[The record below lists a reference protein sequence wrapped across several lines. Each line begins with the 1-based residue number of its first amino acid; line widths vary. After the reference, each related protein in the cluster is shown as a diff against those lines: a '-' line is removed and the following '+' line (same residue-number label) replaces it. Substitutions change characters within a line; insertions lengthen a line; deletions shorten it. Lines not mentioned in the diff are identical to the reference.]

1 MKLINLKFTYTNT
14 MKLSIDMSQRY
25 AKMRAHT
32 ATHLLHAELAKI
44 FPDTKQAGSL
54 VDEDLLRFDFYANNL
69 LTQDQIQQIEKS
81 VNQTIYEALPVD
93 LIETSFEEWVKLWAK
108 AFFEEK
114 YWNEVRVIRVHD
126 WDQNISVELCGWTHV
141 NNTKEIWAFTII
153 SQEAVASWIKRITAI
168 TWPKVIEKIHN
179 YDEILSNETVL
190 LDVKSYLQII
200 EKLQKNLK
208 ENADL
213 QQRLESLETLS
224 IRSSLLAASY
234 TSNSDFSK
242 IIQIENWTNFKTLQ
256 NIIKTVF
263 PDEKTVLIFTSEW
276 NYLIYTDGSISAKD
290 LVKKYNLRGGWSDV
304 LAQWKDESVTRIL
317 N

>member
-1 MKLINLKFTYTNT
+1 
-14 MKLSIDMSQRY
+14 
-25 AKMRAHT
+25 MRAHT

-69 LTQDQIQQIEKS
+69 LTQAQIQQIEKNI
-81 VNQTIYEALPVD
+81 NQTIYAALPVD

-179 YDEILSNETVL
+179 YDEILSNETDL
-190 LDVKSYLQII
+190 LDVKSYSQII

-213 QQRLESLETLS
+213 QQRLESLEVAS
-224 IRSSLLAASY
+224 IRSSLQTAPF

-242 IIQIENWTNFKTLQ
+242 IIKIENWINFKTLQ
-256 NIIKTVF
+256 NIIKTIF
-263 PDEKTVLIFTSEW
+263 PDEKAILIFTSEW
-276 NYLIYTDGSISAKD
+276 NYLIYTDWSVSAKD
-290 LVKKYNLRGGWSDV
+290 LVKKYNLRGGWSDI
-304 LAQWKDESVTRIL
+304 LAQWKDESITKIL